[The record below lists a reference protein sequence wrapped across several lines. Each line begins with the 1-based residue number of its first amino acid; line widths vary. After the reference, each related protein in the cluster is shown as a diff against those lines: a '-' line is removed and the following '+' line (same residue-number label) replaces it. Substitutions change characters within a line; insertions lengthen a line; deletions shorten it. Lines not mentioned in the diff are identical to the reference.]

1 MSGAYEPSSSGTIA
15 TRLPRCFWI
24 TYGSASC
31 ATQLTD
37 AAPAL
42 PARPKRRAAG
52 TPLPRPTR
60 RAAREQRRRARCTR
74 PRRVRSAR
82 AHRGNAPA
90 YLSSARG
97 PDFGASRRVRR
108 GLVAREAPISGPLGG
123 CGVALR
129 SRAAGAV
136 ERLAVR
142 RGEGAR
148 LVFRRRTQ
156 RSRRTSP
163 KGAVGRSL
171 AAPPVLLGRV
181 VASDRRPLVAER
193 GVEACSPA
201 EAEHA
206 LRQAVGRP
214 PAEPRRCERRG
225 VAGELALIRTA
236 ENELVRPMPAHPIR
250 ARDLVAVEPGVDRL
264 RDPDDRHRD
273 GVAVLEADLERYR
286 GIERGRA
293 RDQDRTSLDNTVRA
307 DVSADREH
315 RPEVEASV
323 RVAAPAAAL
332 DRQTEAARLR
342 RRDPEI
348 DAGRQ
353 SDLTRVRRDDAGSE
367 SPRGALL
374 EVFE

>member
-60 RAAREQRRRARCTR
+60 RAARERRRRARCTR

-97 PDFGASRRVRR
+97 PD
-108 GLVAREAPISGPLGG
+108 SGPLGG
-123 CGVALR
+123 
-129 SRAAGAV
+129 
-136 ERLAVR
+136 
-142 RGEGAR
+142 
-148 LVFRRRTQ
+148 
-156 RSRRTSP
+156 
-163 KGAVGRSL
+163 
-171 AAPPVLLGRV
+171 
-181 VASDRRPLVAER
+181 SDRRPLVAGR

-273 GVAVLEADLERYR
+273 GVAVLEADLERCC
-286 GIERGRA
+286 GIEGGRA
-293 RDQDRTSLDNTVRA
+293 GDQNRPSRDNTVRA

-315 RPEVEASV
+315 RPEGEASV